1 MLQLTRAGK
10 RFGHKL
16 LFERIDWQITP
27 GERTGLVGGNGTGK
41 STLLRILAGLDS
53 LDDGSMES
61 TGGMTFGYL
70 PQDGLQLH
78 GRSVFDECLSAFAK
92 TQALEHK
99 IQRLHSQLAE
109 LPPHSGEYAAVIEQ
123 LTRSD
128 AEFHAQD
135 GYTIEARVGTVLSG
149 LGFSK
154 EDWQRK
160 TEEFSG
166 GWQMRIALAKLLLEK
181 PDLLLLDEPTNHLDL
196 EARNWLEGYLHAYPH
211 AYILVS
217 HDRFFLD
224 IATDKIVELWNR
236 RLYSYTGNYEKYLQ
250 QKAERQVQLEAAYR
264 HQREHIEHLESFI
277 TRFRAQATKARQV
290 QSRVKELERIER
302 IELPPAETEIH
313 FTFPQPPASGRTVV
327 EALQISKSYG
337 EKQVFSGVQFTI
349 ERGERIALVGPN
361 GAGKSTLIRLLA
373 ALDAPTT
380 GQIRLGH
387 NVALQYFAQDQY
399 KELNADARMLDDL
412 GRSAPRI
419 PQTEL
424 RNLLGCFLFSGE
436 DVFKPLGVLSGGERN
451 RYALARLLVS
461 PANFLLLDEPTN
473 HLDMRAKE
481 VLLEAIRSFT
491 GTVVFVS
498 HDRAFID
505 ALATRVFEIR
515 DGAVRVYTGNY
526 EDYLWQISRQAEAAA
541 ANSSAQ
547 DLKQS
552 NGNSSSLSPAGLPA
566 NERQPENEPIKRV
579 SRINP
584 IRLRQM
590 QDRCNVLE
598 EEIPRMESAIQTT
611 EEQLGVYVSAEHYQ
625 AQQRQLDEMRADH
638 AAMLTEWE
646 ELIVQL
652 EEQAAISSPNA

>member
-1 MLQLTRAGK
+1 MLQLTRASK

-16 LFERIDWQITP
+16 LFEKVDWQITP
-27 GERTGLVGGNGTGK
+27 GDRTGLVGGNGTGK

-70 PQDGLQLH
+70 PQDGLHLC
-78 GRSVFDECLSAFAK
+78 GRSVFEECLSAFEQ
-92 TQALEHK
+92 TRSLEHE
-99 IQRLHSQLAE
+99 IQELHSRLAE
-109 LPPHSGEYAAVIEQ
+109 MAPDSTEYIAITDR
-123 LTRSD
+123 LTRCD
-128 AEFHAQD
+128 AQFHAQD

-154 EDWQRK
+154 ADWERN

-196 EARNWLEGYLHAYPH
+196 EARNWLEGYLHSYPH
-211 AYILVS
+211 AYVLVS

-224 IATDKIVELWNR
+224 TATDKIVELWNR
-236 RLYSYTGNYEKYLQ
+236 HLYSYSGNYEKYLQ
-250 QKAERQVQLEAAYR
+250 QKAERQSQLEAAYR
-264 HQREHIEHLESFI
+264 HQKEHIEHLEAFI

-290 QSRVKELERIER
+290 QSRIKELERIER
-302 IELPPAETEIH
+302 IELPPQETEIH
-313 FTFPQPPASGRTVV
+313 FTFPQPPPSGRTVA
-327 EALQISKSYG
+327 EAQQIGKCYG
-337 EKQVFSGVQFTI
+337 AKQVFSSAQFTI

-373 ALDAPTT
+373 ALDAPST

-387 NVALQYFAQDQY
+387 NVAMQYFAQDQY
-399 KELNADARMLDDL
+399 KELDPNARMLDDI
-412 GRSAPRI
+412 GSSAPRI

-481 VLLEAIRSFT
+481 VLQEAIRNFS

-498 HDRAFID
+498 HDRGFID

-515 DGAVRVYTGNY
+515 DGFVHVYTGNY
-526 EDYLWQISRQAEAAA
+526 EDYLWQTSCQAASQPEKRVPSNA
-541 ANSSAQ
+541 SE
-547 DLKQS
+547 S
-552 NGNSSSLSPAGLPA
+552 NGNTFLAT
-566 NERQPENEPIKRV
+566 PENVPSAAPTGENARV
-579 SRINP
+579 KRINP

-590 QDRCNVLE
+590 RDRCSMLE
-598 EEIPRMESAIQTT
+598 EEIPRREASIQTIV
-611 EEQLGVYVSAEHYQ
+611 QQMGVFVSAEQYQ
-625 AQQRQLDEMRADH
+625 TQQRQLDEFRTQL
-638 AAMLTEWE
+638 AALLAEWE
-646 ELIVQL
+646 GLALQL
-652 EEQAAISSPNA
+652 EEQAEISSSNP